1 MIDPLPVGYVGLDE
15 AVARLAADISDQE
28 VHEEQKRLKRLDEAV
43 ARLAADISDQEVH
56 KEQERQPTAVEE
68 FSRAALDW
76 AKRELAIRKLHVA
89 LRDGGLNGLVRDPV
103 SGELFRLAGADW
115 HAAAFWREI
124 IVGGCICGQPG
135 EEIGRHDGWRVL
147 LEVAAFE
154 AWLKARMQRRPQAAD
169 KDCGAW
175 LEAAMRASP
184 KRKPKRKSKWRQ
196 EAKEKFGVSGRAF
209 DGIWDDKVKIT
220 GANWNHAGAPSKLP
234 Q

>member
-28 VHEEQKRLKRLDEAV
+28 EQD
-43 ARLAADISDQEVH
+43 
-56 KEQERQPTAVEE
+56 RQPTAVEE
-68 FSRAALDW
+68 FSRA

-103 SGELFRLAGADW
+103 SGELFRLTGVDW
-115 HAAAFWREI
+115 HAAAFSREI
-124 IVGGCICGQPG
+124 IVGGCIRAQPG

-154 AWLKARMQRRPQAAD
+154 AWLKARMQRRPQAAY

-184 KRKPKRKSKWRQ
+184 KRKPKSKSKWQQ
-196 EAKEKFGVSGRAF
+196 EAMEKFGVSGRAF
-209 DGIWDDKVKIT
+209 HRIWDDKVKNT
-220 GANWNHAGAPSKLP
+220 GANCNHAGAPSKSP